1 MWGNQCRKMQRY
13 DIINYLIN
21 KNNYTTYLEIGTEH
35 GENIKKIKCES
46 IESIDPV
53 KNYEHLTYLM
63 TSDEAFKYIKNEKK
77 TYDIIFIDGDHLEA
91 QVDKDIQNSLDV
103 LNKNGVIV
111 VHDCIPPTKEHASDP
126 RTRKINWNGTVYKS
140 LINVRYTRPELFV
153 CVIDTDWGCGLI
165 KRKDNQ
171 SLYSKISIEKA
182 KEWEYFDKHKWE
194 LLNIISVNDFLY
206 NPKYVYFL

>member
-77 TYDIIFIDGDHLEA
+77 NI
-91 QVDKDIQNSLDV
+91 
-103 LNKNGVIV
+103 
-111 VHDCIPPTKEHASDP
+111 
-126 RTRKINWNGTVYKS
+126 
-140 LINVRYTRPELFV
+140 RYYL
-153 CVIDTDWGCGLI
+153 
-165 KRKDNQ
+165 
-171 SLYSKISIEKA
+171 
-182 KEWEYFDKHKWE
+182 H
-194 LLNIISVNDFLY
+194 
-206 NPKYVYFL
+206 